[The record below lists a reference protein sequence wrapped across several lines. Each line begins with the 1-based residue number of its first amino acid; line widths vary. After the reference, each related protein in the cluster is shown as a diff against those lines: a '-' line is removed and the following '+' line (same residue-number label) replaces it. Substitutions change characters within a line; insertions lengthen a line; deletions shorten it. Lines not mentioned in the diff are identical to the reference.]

1 MGERW
6 RRPVR
11 ACGVQTTVS
20 PGSAREEFREG
31 ACPGA
36 DVEAHRRFYSGHE
49 SALPKA
55 ALFDPEPT
63 LGLPPKATA
72 ATGSSV
78 LPNQGVRRQIA
89 FKWSGRRTFGP
100 TRFRP

>member
-31 ACPGA
+31 ACPVT
-36 DVEAHRRFYSGHE
+36 DVEATAGSAAVTNRRCP
-49 SALPKA
+49 AL
-55 ALFDPEPT
+55 LDPELT
-63 LGLPPKATA
+63 LGLPPKAPA
-72 ATGSSV
+72 ATDSSRRPNHGV
-78 LPNQGVRRQIA
+78 LRLFT

-100 TRFRP
+100 ARFRP